1 MQSLKQIL
9 ANILAYL
16 WSGWGG
22 VASLFIL
29 LAMWEYG
36 HMKMGS
42 LILPSPKETV
52 AALSYAFANEN
63 AIYDIIIT
71 CKRAFYGFG
80 AAVILASSTGI
91 LAGTSMTM
99 SMALR
104 PIVTVIMGVPPIAW
118 IILALMWFG
127 NDDMT
132 AAFTVFVVV
141 FPIIFASA
149 MQGMRMRSAELDE
162 MAEIYQLSRP
172 QKFIHIH
179 LPQIISYLFPAWI
192 VALGMSWKIV
202 VMAELLGTEHGI
214 GAAMAMARVNIDTA
228 ATMGWILMIIFILLL
243 IEYLFLEPIKRYVER
258 WKIA

>member
-1 MQSLKQIL
+1 MQNLNKIF
-9 ANILAYL
+9 ANILTYL

-22 VASLFIL
+22 AASLFLL
-29 LAMWEYG
+29 LALWEYG
-36 HMKMGS
+36 HLQMGS
-42 LILPSPKETV
+42 LILPSPKQSVT
-52 AALSYAFANEN
+52 ALFYAIAHED

-80 AAVILASSTGI
+80 AGVLLASASGI
-91 LAGTSMTM
+91 LAGTSMTV

-104 PIVTVIMGVPPIAW
+104 PIVTFIMGVPPIAW
-118 IILALMWFG
+118 IVLALMWFG
-127 NDDMT
+127 DDDMT

-162 MAEIYQLSRP
+162 MADIYQLSLW
-172 QKFIHIH
+172 QKFFHIH
-179 LPQIISYLFPAWI
+179 MPQIISYLFPAWI

-228 ATMGWILMIIFILLL
+228 ATMGWILMIIFILLM

-258 WKIA
+258 WKML

>member
-1 MQSLKQIL
+1 MPNIKQIL
-9 ANILAYL
+9 ANILTYL

-22 VASLFIL
+22 AASLFIL
-29 LAMWEYG
+29 LAAWEYG
-36 HMKMGS
+36 HLNMGS
-42 LILPSPKETV
+42 LILPSPKESIQ
-52 AALSYAFANEN
+52 ALAFAIINED
-63 AIYDIIIT
+63 AIFDIAIT
-71 CKRAFYGFG
+71 FKRAFYGFG
-80 AAVILASSTGI
+80 AAVLLASASGI
-91 LAGTSMTM
+91 ISGMSMTM

-104 PIVTVIMGVPPIAW
+104 PIVTFTMGVPPIAW

-149 MQGMRMRSAELDE
+149 MQGMRMRSTELDE
-162 MAEIYQLSRP
+162 MADIYKLSP
-172 QKFIHIH
+172 TQKFMHIHI
-179 LPQIISYLFPAWI
+179 PQIISYLFPAWI

-214 GAAMAMARVNIDTA
+214 GAAMATARVNIDTA
-228 ATMGWILMIIFILLL
+228 VTMGWILMIIFNLLL

-258 WKIA
+258 WKIT